1 MCIVSCLKKKG
12 KNQDSLGKCFLV
24 FHVEVSYMGH
34 LFVVVLVFGGLI
46 TFAIQGINIVLVIK
60 SRLKQSYSTV
70 QKS

>member
-1 MCIVSCLKKKG
+1 M
-12 KNQDSLGKCFLV
+12 

-34 LFVVVLVFGGLI
+34 LFVLVLVFGGLT
-46 TFAIQGINIVLVIK
+46 TFGIQGINIVLVIK